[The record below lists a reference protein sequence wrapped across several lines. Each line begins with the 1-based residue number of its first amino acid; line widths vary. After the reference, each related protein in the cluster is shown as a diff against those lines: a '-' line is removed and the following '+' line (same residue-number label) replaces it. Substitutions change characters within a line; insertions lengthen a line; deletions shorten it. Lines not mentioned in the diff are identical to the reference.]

1 MGLGKT
7 LTMISLMLL
16 KKKKEREAKDE
27 EEDKWMTKSRK
38 SLFYS
43 NGFSYSFM
51 LVYNLLIITLLM

>member
-1 MGLGKT
+1 MNLCFPAADDMGLGKT

-43 NGFSYSFM
+43 NGFS
-51 LVYNLLIITLLM
+51 